1 MAPYPW
7 LLGVVAGC
15 IDRSSYPLDI
25 HKVGAASARRMARLA
40 ASTRAGRRTIRAP
53 TRRQYRV
60 VAESLGSTKPRR
72 PRIERRAGTRVS
84 AASTATITP
93 IEHGRPVVRKR

>member
-1 MAPYPW
+1 MASYPW

-25 HKVGAASARRMARLA
+25 QNVGAASARRRARLA
-40 ASTRAGRRTIRAP
+40 TRTQAGRRTIRTP

-60 VAESLGSTKPRR
+60 VTAFLGSTNPRR

-84 AASTATITP
+84 AARTATMTP
-93 IEHGRPVVRKR
+93 IEHGRPVVR

>member
-60 VAESLGSTKPRR
+60 VAASPLGSTKPRR

-84 AASTATITP
+84 AANTATITP
-93 IEHGRPVVRKR
+93 IEQGRPV